1 MQSFLLNCILNKFHS
16 DWYIRKIL
24 DEKINADGR
33 KIKCSAKLHFLPV
46 SLPQSTSLLVKKHS
60 ALKLDFHKIEVE
72 RDIIYKLQRFFFF
85 LSNYSTLGCDL
96 ACNFTFSNSS
106 ISSVIL
112 KKTRILSW
120 IIKLEGSSMGYVLCP
135 CAHR

>member
-1 MQSFLLNCILNKFHS
+1 M
-16 DWYIRKIL
+16 

-72 RDIIYKLQRFFFF
+72 RDIIYKLQRFFFCQITAPWDAIWHAILHF
-85 LSNYSTLGCDL
+85 LIVQYL
-96 ACNFTFSNSS
+96 
-106 ISSVIL
+106 
-112 KKTRILSW
+112 
-120 IIKLEGSSMGYVLCP
+120 P
-135 CAHR
+135 